1 MHDLKALRD
10 NPAFYDA
17 GWARRGLEPQTPAIL
32 EIDARLRAAKSK
44 RMDAEAIRNSSSKAI
59 GAAKAQKNEAE
70 ATRLMAEVAAAKVMM
85 EEATAEEIIAQ
96 KELDTIIHALPNL
109 PDTTVPDGEDEA
121 GNVEEKRWGNVRNFA
136 FTPKDHVALG
146 EGLGLMDFEGAAR
159 MSGSRFVVLKGG
171 LARLERALGQF
182 MLDQHVDK
190 NGYSETNAPML
201 VRDHAMFGTG
211 QLPKFEEDLFKI
223 AGSLDSLT
231 SATDTFDAGL
241 KKTEKFAGVVA
252 SIERSGV
259 DLVSR
264 FIAQLKGRKFSSR
277 SAQFLNNDE
286 SILFQSFLPLTDAF
300 VAECTKGAEAF
311 RTEIAEGRKEI
322 IELRMKSEQV
332 KKEGVG
338 RHWLIPT
345 SEVSLTN
352 IIREQI
358 LEDESLPRRMTALSP
373 CFRAEAG
380 SAGRDTR
387 GMIRQHQFWKVELV
401 SVTAPETSVEE
412 HLRMTACAEGILEA
426 LNLPYRR
433 MLLCTGDM
441 GFSAQRTYD
450 LEVWLP
456 GQNDGTGA
464 YREISSCSNCGDFQ
478 ARRMDTRTRPKGE
491 KATRFVHTLN
501 GSGLAVGRTL
511 VAVLENYQDA
521 DGSITV
527 PEVLLPYMGGVTVIS
542 A

>member
-10 NPAFYDA
+10 NPAYYDA
-17 GWARRGLEPQTPAIL
+17 GWARRGLSAQTPAIL

-44 RMDAEAIRNSSSKAI
+44 RMDAEAIRNSASKAI
-59 GAAKAQKNEAE
+59 GAAKSQKNEAE
-70 ATRLMAEVAAAKVMM
+70 AARLMEEVARAKVMM
-85 EEATAEEIIAQ
+85 EEGSAEEVIAQ
-96 KELDTIIHALPNL
+96 KELDTLIHALPNL
-109 PDTTVPDGEDEA
+109 PDPSVPPGEDEA

-146 EGLGLMDFEGAAR
+146 EALGMMDFEAAAR
-159 MSGSRFVVLKGG
+159 MSGSRFVVLKAG

-182 MLDQHVDK
+182 MLDQHVEK
-190 NGYSETNAPML
+190 NGYQETNAPIL

-211 QLPKFEEDLFKI
+211 QLPKFEEDLFK
-223 AGSLDSLT
+223 T
-231 SATDTFDAGL
+231 TDDRY
-241 KKTEKFAGVVA
+241 
-252 SIERSGV
+252 I
-259 DLVSR
+259 
-264 FIAQLKGRKFSSR
+264 
-277 SAQFLNNDE
+277 
-286 SILFQSFLPLTDAF
+286 
-300 VAECTKGAEAF
+300 
-311 RTEIAEGRKEI
+311 
-322 IELRMKSEQV
+322 
-332 KKEGVG
+332 
-338 RHWLIPT
+338 IPT
-345 SEVSLTN
+345 SEVSVTN
-352 IIREQI
+352 LVREDI
-358 LEDESLPRRMTALSP
+358 LDDESLPRRMTALSP

-387 GMIRQHQFWKVELV
+387 GIIRQHQFWKVELV
-401 SVTAPETSVEE
+401 SITTPETSNDE

-456 GQNDGTGA
+456 GQNDGEGA

-511 VAVLENYQDA
+511 VAVLENYQNE
-521 DGSITV
+521 DGSISV
-527 PEVLLPYMGGVTVIS
+527 PEALLPYMGGLSVIG

>member
-10 NPAFYDA
+10 NPAHYDA
-17 GWARRGLEPQTPAIL
+17 GWARRSLSAQTPAIL

-44 RMDAEAIRNSSSKAI
+44 RMDAESIRNSASKAI
-59 GAAKAQKNEAE
+59 GAAKAQNNEAE
-70 ATRLMAEVAAAKVMM
+70 ATRLMEEVARAKVMM
-85 EEATAEEIIAQ
+85 EEGSADEEVAQ

-109 PDTTVPDGEDEA
+109 PDAAVPLGEDEV

-136 FTPKDHVALG
+136 FMPKDHVALG
-146 EGLGLMDFEGAAR
+146 EALGMMDFEAAAR
-159 MSGSRFVVLKGG
+159 MSGSRFVVLKAG

-182 MLDQHVDK
+182 MLDQHVEK
-190 NGYSETNAPML
+190 NGYEETNAPIL

-211 QLPKFEEDLFKI
+211 QLPKFEEDLFK
-223 AGSLDSLT
+223 T
-231 SATDTFDAGL
+231 TDDRY
-241 KKTEKFAGVVA
+241 
-252 SIERSGV
+252 I
-259 DLVSR
+259 
-264 FIAQLKGRKFSSR
+264 
-277 SAQFLNNDE
+277 
-286 SILFQSFLPLTDAF
+286 
-300 VAECTKGAEAF
+300 
-311 RTEIAEGRKEI
+311 
-322 IELRMKSEQV
+322 
-332 KKEGVG
+332 
-338 RHWLIPT
+338 IPT
-345 SEVSLTN
+345 SEVSVTN
-352 IIREQI
+352 LVREQI
-358 LEDESLPRRMTALSP
+358 LDDECLPRRMTALSP

-387 GMIRQHQFWKVELV
+387 GIIRQHQFWKVELV
-401 SVTAPETSVEE
+401 SVTTPETSDAE
-412 HLRMTACAEGILEA
+412 HQRMTACAEGILEA

-456 GQNDGTGA
+456 GQNDGAGA

-478 ARRMDTRTRPKGE
+478 SRRMDTRTRPKGE

-511 VAVLENYQDA
+511 VAVLENYQNE

-527 PEVLLPYMGGVTVIS
+527 PEVLLPYMGGVSVIG
-542 A
+542 

>member
-10 NPAFYDA
+10 NPAYYDA
-17 GWARRGLEPQTPAIL
+17 GWARRGLSAQTPAIL

-44 RMDAEAIRNSSSKAI
+44 RMDAEAIRNSASKAI
-59 GAAKAQKNEAE
+59 GAAKAQKNETE
-70 ATRLMAEVAAAKVMM
+70 ASRLMEEVARAKVMM
-85 EEATAEEIIAQ
+85 EEATAEEIVAQ

-109 PDTTVPDGEDEA
+109 PDATVPDGEDEA
-121 GNVEEKRWGNVRNFA
+121 GNVEQKRWGNVRNFA

-146 EGLGLMDFEGAAR
+146 EGLGLMDFEAAAR

-190 NGYSETNAPML
+190 NGYSETNAPIL

-211 QLPKFEEDLFKI
+211 QLPKFEEDLFK
-223 AGSLDSLT
+223 T
-231 SATDTFDAGL
+231 TD
-241 KKTEKFAGVVA
+241 
-252 SIERSGV
+252 
-259 DLVSR
+259 
-264 FIAQLKGRKFSSR
+264 GRY
-277 SAQFLNNDE
+277 
-286 SILFQSFLPLTDAF
+286 I
-300 VAECTKGAEAF
+300 
-311 RTEIAEGRKEI
+311 
-322 IELRMKSEQV
+322 
-332 KKEGVG
+332 
-338 RHWLIPT
+338 IPT
-345 SEVSLTN
+345 SEVSVTN
-352 IIREQI
+352 IVREQI

-373 CFRAEAG
+373 CFRSEAG

-387 GMIRQHQFWKVELV
+387 GIIRQHQFWKVELV
-401 SVTAPETSVEE
+401 SVTAPETSVDE

-456 GQNDGTGA
+456 GQNDGEGA

-511 VAVLENYQDA
+511 VAVLENYQNK

-527 PEVLLPYMGGVTVIS
+527 PEVLLPYMGGVTLVGM
-542 A
+542 

>member
-10 NPAFYDA
+10 NPAHYDA
-17 GWARRGLEPQTPAIL
+17 GWARRGLSAQTPAIL

-44 RMDAEAIRNSSSKAI
+44 RMDAEAIRNSASKAI

-70 ATRLMAEVAAAKVMM
+70 AARLMEEVARAKVMM
-85 EEATAEEIIAQ
+85 EEGSAEEVIAQ

-109 PDTTVPDGEDEA
+109 PDPTVPPGDDEA

-146 EGLGLMDFEGAAR
+146 EALGMMDFEAAAR
-159 MSGSRFVVLKGG
+159 MSGARFVVLKAG

-182 MLDQHVDK
+182 MLDQHVEK
-190 NGYSETNAPML
+190 NGYQETNAPIL

-211 QLPKFEEDLFKI
+211 QLPKFTEDQFLSGDVGGRQELFKKAI
-223 AGSLDSLT
+223 PNFDGLMQGAVSNGLSPMKELEKAWET
-231 SATDTFDAGL
+231 ADTQ
-241 KKTEKFAGVVA
+241 E
-252 SIERSGV
+252 
-259 DLVSR
+259 
-264 FIAQLKGRKFSSR
+264 
-277 SAQFLNNDE
+277 QF
-286 SILFQSFLPLTDAF
+286 
-300 VAECTKGAEAF
+300 
-311 RTEIAEGRKEI
+311 
-322 IELRMKSEQV
+322 
-332 KKEGVG
+332 
-338 RHWLIPT
+338 WLIPT
-345 SEVSLTN
+345 SEVSVTN
-352 IIREQI
+352 TVREEI
-358 LEDESLPRRMTALSP
+358 LDEATLPRRMTALSP

-387 GMIRQHQFWKVELV
+387 GIIRQHQFWKVELV
-401 SVTAPETSVEE
+401 SITTPETSNEE

-426 LNLPYRR
+426 LGLPYRR

-456 GQNDGTGA
+456 GQNDGEGA

-511 VAVLENYQDA
+511 VAVLENYQNE
-521 DGSITV
+521 DGSVTV
-527 PEVLLPYMGGVTVIS
+527 PEVLRGYMGGEGVIGG
-542 A
+542 